1 MQNRKKAPAG
11 MYTAREAI
19 AKIGVPS
26 TNFYKLVKAGTIKSV
41 TLPGRKEAFYPKV
54 EIDRYARVIQSYI
67 DQYNDQTL
75 TFGLAIK
82 EDIPEIRNI
91 VAEAVGGYERT
102 IPQEILEAWIR
113 KNPESIHVLRR
124 GAELIGYIS
133 ILPLPLDTILD
144 RLAGKLMNRTIP
156 IDDIQ
161 PFAPNKTLI
170 LYVAEAAA
178 KQSLPNRLRIGG
190 KLMQE
195 AMNFLITLA
204 QQQKTFAQEIYA
216 VGTTPFGIR
225 ACRSL
230 GFEELDIPEGTRPDR
245 IPFKLDVT
253 NSKSL
258 LVSKYKKAVESLQI
272 SK

>member
-26 TNFYKLVKAGTIKSV
+26 TNFYKLVKAGTIKGV
-41 TLPGRKEAFYPKV
+41 TLPGRKEAFYSKI
-54 EIDRYARVIQSYI
+54 EIDRYARAIQSYI
-67 DQYNDQTL
+67 DQYNEQTL
-75 TFGLAIK
+75 TFSLAIK
-82 EDIPEIRNI
+82 EDIPEIRDI

-113 KNPESIHVLRR
+113 KNPESIHVLHR
-124 GAELIGYIS
+124 GAEIIGYIS
-133 ILPLPLDTILD
+133 ILPLPLDTIMD

-170 LYVAEAAA
+170 LYIAEAAA

-190 KLMQE
+190 KLMEE
-195 AMNFLITLA
+195 AMNFLINLA
-204 QQQKTFAQEIYA
+204 QQQKTIAKEIYA

-230 GFEELDIPEGTRPDR
+230 GFEELNIPEGTRADR
-245 IPFKLDVT
+245 IPFKLNIE
-253 NSKSL
+253 NSQSL
-258 LVSKYKKAVESLQI
+258 LVNRYRKAIESLQI
-272 SK
+272 TK